1 MVNGLFS
8 HANYQGLKKMLD
20 MTVVRH
26 EAIASNLA
34 NVETPNYKRIDVQ
47 GSFSVEL
54 GRAIQA
60 GKVNEIGR
68 LQPRIVIDKNAPAP
82 NRDGNSV
89 QLDGELLQLQQNS
102 MAHNL
107 QTQFISRSMM
117 KLRSAIQ
124 GRVG

>member
-47 GSFSVEL
+47 GSFSSEL

>member
-47 GSFSVEL
+47 GSFSSEL

-89 QLDGELLQLQQNS
+89 QLDGELMQLQQNS